1 LNKYLKWTLR
11 SLGSFFALLLILL
24 LVLKI
29 YVGSNKTRLIAEAT
43 EKISEKIGGKI
54 EIKDVGV
61 SMFKN
66 FPYLTISLQELKI
79 TDSLYAKH
87 QHALVQAE
95 AIYLRVNPLK
105 LLILNVS
112 LNRLRIEKG
121 GFYIYKDSTGYC
133 NEYLLKGNGKKKE
146 TKPNNQFNNI
156 LDNIVI
162 RDFNVTINDQKE
174 LKLFDF
180 QINEFLVKN
189 KQVDSILYLQTKSNI
204 LVKSFSFKTTKGSFV
219 ENQLFEGNWDLKFNT
234 KTPALL
240 FDSMTINISKQPF
253 VFKGGFH
260 FGTQQSFD
268 LDITTKQIKL
278 DFAKKLLTKKIA
290 KSVGLADVGAPLDVH
305 TIIRGS
311 LVGGGDPYIKAAFET
326 KNAALK
332 TPVMSFDSASFNGY
346 YLNEVVAGQERTD
359 ENSTVVVQNLDAKY
373 LGLPVHSDDIL
384 IINLTT
390 PHISADLQ
398 SKFSLYG
405 LDEFLQTDAFT
416 LSNGEGVLDFMYEGP
431 IEKITQKNASIKGL
445 ISLKNGTIT
454 LSGSNAA
461 LTNCATVLK
470 IDNTDIY
477 LDTLTCSV
485 AGHPIT
491 VSARAKNVVALV
503 GDNPNGIEFDL
514 KVSAPIININQL
526 SSVVSRKFP
535 VKKKNTRKHK
545 GGLGTTIQ
553 RLEHLLSNG
562 RMNIKVAAGKIKYK
576 EFEANNLKAEMEV
589 DDVSWRLKKTSLV
602 HGKGNISVSAS
613 VRETRPNIFT
623 LNSDIEMYN
632 VEADR
637 VWREFDNFGMSS
649 PTYKNIKGLLS
660 LKSNVTLNMKH
671 TGEFDM
677 NSLNGKASFSIK
689 NGALINFE
697 PLQNIKTFLFKNR
710 DLSDVRFAEIKDDIN
725 FQKGLIT
732 INRMEINSS
741 VLSLYVEGTH
751 SKKETDI
758 SIQVPLSNL
767 KNRDKDYK
775 PENTGAGKSGGMS
788 VFLRAKTDE
797 TGKIKIK
804 YDPFKRFRK
813 SDKKEAEKPKKS

>member
-1 LNKYLKWTLR
+1 MNKYLKWTLR
-11 SLGSFFALLLILL
+11 IVGSFFALLLILL
-24 LVLKI
+24 LILKI
-29 YVGSNKTRLIAEAT
+29 YVGSNKEKLLAEAT
-43 EKISEKIGGKI
+43 EKISEKISGKV

-66 FPYLTISLQELKI
+66 FPYLTISLEQLKI

-95 AIYLRVNPLK
+95 GIYLRVNPLK
-105 LLILNVS
+105 LMLFKVS
-112 LNRLRIEKG
+112 LNKLRIEKG
-121 GFYIYKDSTGYC
+121 GFYIYKDSTGYS
-133 NEYLLKGNGKKKE
+133 NDYLLKGNGKKKE
-146 TKPNNQFNNI
+146 PKPESSFKNI

-162 RDFNVTINDQKE
+162 RNFNVTINDQKE

-189 KQVDSILYLQTKSNI
+189 KQVDSILNLKTNSNI

-219 ENQLFEGNWDLKFNT
+219 EDQLFEGEWDLKFNT

-260 FGTQQSFD
+260 FGTQQTFD

-290 KSVGLADVGAPLDVH
+290 KSVGLAEVSAPLDVH
-305 TIIRGS
+305 TVIRGS
-311 LVGGGDPYIKAAFET
+311 LVGGGDPYIKAVFET

-332 TPVMSFDSASFNGY
+332 TPVMNFDSASFTGY
-346 YLNEVVAGQERTD
+346 YLNEVVEGAERTD
-359 ENSTVVVQNLDAKY
+359 ENSKVVVENLDAKFF
-373 LGLPVHSDDIL
+373 GLPVHSDDIL

-398 SKFSLYG
+398 STFSLYG
-405 LDEFLQTDAFT
+405 LDQFLQTDAFT
-416 LSNGEGVLDFMYEGP
+416 LSNGEGALDFMYEGP
-431 IEKITQKNASIKGL
+431 IVNINKTNASIKGL

-454 LSGSNAA
+454 LSGSNAS
-461 LTNCATVLK
+461 LTNCATQIK
-470 IDNTDIY
+470 IDNTDIFM
-477 LDTLTCSV
+477 DTLKCSV

-503 GDNPNGIEFDL
+503 GDNPNGVELDL

-535 VKKKNTRKHK
+535 VKKKHSRKHS
-545 GGLGTTIQ
+545 GGLSKTIQ
-553 RLEHLLSNG
+553 SLERLLSNG
-562 RMNIKVAAGKIKYK
+562 HMNIKVAAGKIKYK

-589 DDVSWRLKKTSLV
+589 DDVSWKLKKTSLV

-613 VRETRPNIFT
+613 VRENRPGVFL
-623 LNSDIEMYN
+623 LNSDIEMNN

-637 VWREFDNFGMSS
+637 VWREFDNFGMTS
-649 PTYKNIKGLLS
+649 PTYKNLKGLLS
-660 LKSNVTLNMKH
+660 VKSNVSLQMKP
-671 TGEFDM
+671 TGDFDM
-677 NSLNGKASFSIK
+677 SSLNGQATFSIK

-697 PLQNIKTFLFKNR
+697 PIQNIKTFLFKNR
-710 DLSDVRFAEIKDDIN
+710 DLSDIRFAEIKDDIN

-767 KNRDKDYK
+767 KNRDKEYK

-788 VFLRAKTDE
+788 VFIRAKTDE
-797 TGKIKIK
+797 TGKIKLK

-813 SDKKEAEKPKKS
+813 SDKK

>member
-1 LNKYLKWTLR
+1 MNKYLKWTLR
-11 SLGSFFALLLILL
+11 ILGSLLALLLILL

-29 YVGSNKTRLIAEAT
+29 YVSNNKTKLITEAT

-66 FPYLTISLQELKI
+66 FPYLTISLEQLKI

-95 AIYLRVNPLK
+95 GIYLRVNPLK
-105 LLILNVS
+105 LMLFKVS
-112 LNRLRIEKG
+112 LNKLRIEKG
-121 GFYIYKDSTGYC
+121 GFYIYKDSTGYS
-133 NEYLLKGNGKKKE
+133 NDYLLKGNGKKKE
-146 TKPNNQFNNI
+146 PKPESSFNNI
-156 LDNIVI
+156 LDNIAI
-162 RDFNVTINDQKE
+162 HDFNVTINDQKE

-189 KQVDSILYLQTKSNI
+189 KQVDSMLYLKTHSNI
-204 LVKSFSFKTTKGSFV
+204 LIKSFSFKTTKGSFV
-219 ENQLFEGNWDLKFNT
+219 QNHLFEGDWDLKFNT

-260 FGTQQSFD
+260 FGTQQKFD

-278 DFAKKLLTKKIA
+278 DFAKTLLTKKIA

-305 TIIRGS
+305 TVIKGS

-346 YLNEVVAGQERTD
+346 YLNEVVEGSERTD
-359 ENSTVVVQNLDAKY
+359 ENSKVVVQDLDAKY
-373 LGLPVHSDDIL
+373 MGLPIHSDDIL

-405 LDEFLQTDAFT
+405 LDQFLQTDAFT

-431 IEKITQKNASIKGL
+431 IEKITPNNATIKGL
-445 ISLKNGTIT
+445 ITLKNGTIT

-461 LTNCATVLK
+461 LTNCATVFK

-477 LDTLTCSV
+477 LDTLKCNV

-491 VSARAKNVVALV
+491 VQARAKNVVALV
-503 GDNPNGIEFDL
+503 GDNPNGVELDL

-526 SSVVSRKFP
+526 SSIVSRKFP
-535 VKKKNTRKHK
+535 VKKKKTKK
-545 GGLGTTIQ
+545 ESGGLSKTIQ
-553 RLEHLLSNG
+553 KMERLLSNG
-562 RMNIKVAAGKIKYK
+562 KMTIKVNAGKIKYK
-576 EFEANNLKAEMEV
+576 DFEANNLKAEMLV
-589 DDVSWRLKKTSLV
+589 DDVSWNLKKTSLV
-602 HGKGNISVSAS
+602 HGKGNISVSAT
-613 VRETRPNIFT
+613 VKETKPNVYT
-623 LNSDIEMYN
+623 LNSDIEMNN

-637 VWREFDNFGMSS
+637 VWREFENFGMST
-649 PTYKNIKGLLS
+649 PTYKNLKGLLS
-660 LKSNVTLNMKH
+660 LKSNVSLNMKPN
-671 TGEFDM
+671 GQFDM
-677 NSLNGKASFSIK
+677 NTLNGKATFSIK

-697 PLQNIKTFLFKNR
+697 PLVNIKTFLFKNR
-710 DLSDVRFAEIKDDIN
+710 DMTDVRFAEIKDDIN

-788 VFLRAKTDE
+788 VFIRAKTDE

-813 SDKKEAEKPKKS
+813 SDKTPEKSKKS

>member
-1 LNKYLKWTLR
+1 MNKYVKWSLR
-11 SLGSFFALLLILL
+11 ILGGFFALLLILL

-29 YVGSNKTRLIAEAT
+29 YVGNNKARLIAEAT

-66 FPYLTISLQELKI
+66 FPYLTIALEEIKI
-79 TDSLYAKH
+79 TDSLYQKH

-95 AIYLRVNPLK
+95 GIYLRVNPFKLMFLK
-105 LLILNVS
+105 VALNK
-112 LNRLRIEKG
+112 LRIEKG
-121 GFYIYKDSTGYC
+121 GFYIYTDTSGYS
-133 NEYLLKGNGKKKE
+133 NDYLLKGNSKKKTVKKE
-146 TKPNNQFNNI
+146 SEFNNV
-156 LDNIVI
+156 LDNIAI
-162 RDFNVTINDQKE
+162 HDFNVTINDQKN

-189 KQVDSILYLQTKSNI
+189 KQVDSLLYLKTNSNI

-219 ENQLFEGNWDLKFNT
+219 ENQLFEGEWDLKFNT

-260 FGTQQSFD
+260 FGKEQRFD
-268 LDITTKQIKL
+268 LDITTQQIKL

-290 KSVGLADVGAPLDVH
+290 KSVGLADVSAPLDVH
-305 TIIRGS
+305 TVIKGS

-326 KNAALK
+326 KNATLK
-332 TPVMSFDSASFNGY
+332 TPVMNFDSASFNGY
-346 YLNEVVAGQERTD
+346 YLNEVVVGSERTD
-359 ENSTVVVQNLDAKY
+359 ENSKVVVQNLNAKY
-373 LGLPVHSDDIL
+373 LGLPIHSDDIL
-384 IINLTT
+384 IINLTH

-398 SKFSLYG
+398 SQFSLYG
-405 LDEFLQTDAFT
+405 LDEFLETDAFT
-416 LSNGEGVLDFMYEGP
+416 LSNGEGLLDLMYEGP
-431 IEKITQKNASIKGL
+431 IENITRDNAKIRGL
-445 ISLKNGTIT
+445 ITLKNGTII
-454 LSGSNAA
+454 LSGSNAK
-461 LTNCATVLK
+461 LTNCATKLK
-470 IDNTDIY
+470 IDNSDIY

-485 AGHPIT
+485 AGHPIM
-491 VSARAKNVVALV
+491 VQARAKNVVALV
-503 GDNPNGIEFDL
+503 GENPNGIELDL

-535 VKKKNTRKHK
+535 VKNKKKKRET
-545 GGLGTTIQ
+545 GGLSKTIQ
-553 RLEHLLSNG
+553 RMEHLLSNG
-562 RMNIKVAAGKIKYK
+562 KMSIKVNAAKIKYGA
-576 EFEANNLKAEMEV
+576 FEANNLKTEMLV
-589 DDVSWRLKKTSLV
+589 DDVSWNLKKTSLV
-602 HGKGNISVSAS
+602 HGKGNISVSAT
-613 VRETRPNIFT
+613 VRETRPGLFI
-623 LNSDIEMYN
+623 LNSDIEMNN

-637 VWREFDNFGMSS
+637 VWREFQNFGMSS
-649 PTYKNIKGLLS
+649 PTYKNLKGLLS
-660 LKSNVTLNMKH
+660 LKSNVSLHMKPN
-671 TGEFDM
+671 GEFDM
-677 NSLNGKASFSIK
+677 NSLNGKATFSIK
-689 NGALINFE
+689 NGELINFE
-697 PLQNIKTFLFKNR
+697 PIQNIKTFLFKNR
-710 DLSDVRFAEIKDDIN
+710 DLSDIKFAEIKDDIN

-775 PENTGAGKSGGMS
+775 PENTGAGKTGGMS
-788 VFLRAKTDE
+788 VFIRAKTDE

-813 SDKKEAEKPKKS
+813 SDKKETEKTKKS